1 MSANK
6 VKNRADKILEEYCQK
21 YKTSLYK
28 YAYLR
33 TDHDKDA
40 AEDCVQEAFMV
51 IYKRLCKGEEFQQP
65 KAFLYRTLDNFV
77 KEHNK
82 NLKKQKKVQDAV
94 TYENTVFELPIMKNL
109 DVQGEDEIIRAVFQ
123 AMPDKDKVIYRRRYI
138 DKYSVKDIA
147 KEYNISVSSVTTRLY
162 RIRQN
167 AEKII
172 KSELEER
179 GIFND

>member
-1 MSANK
+1 M
-6 VKNRADKILEEYCQK
+6 
-21 YKTSLYK
+21 
-28 YAYLR
+28 
-33 TDHDKDA
+33 
-40 AEDCVQEAFMV
+40 
-51 IYKRLCKGEEFQQP
+51 
-65 KAFLYRTLDNFV
+65 
-77 KEHNK
+77 
-82 NLKKQKKVQDAV
+82 KKQKKVQDAV

>member
-1 MSANK
+1 M
-6 VKNRADKILEEYCQK
+6 LEKYCRD

-40 AEDCVQEAFMV
+40 AEDCVQEAFMI
-51 IYKRLCKGEEFQQP
+51 IYKRLCKGEEFEQP
-65 KAFLYRTLDNFV
+65 RAFLYRTLDNLV
-77 KEHNK
+77 KEHIK
-82 NLKKQKKVQDAV
+82 SLKKRKKIQETV
-94 TYENTVFELPIMKNL
+94 TYENTFFELPVFKEL
-109 DVQGEDEIIRAVFQ
+109 DERSENEIIRAVLNGMQ
-123 AMPDKDKVIYRRRYI
+123 DKDKVIYKRRYI

-172 KSELEER
+172 RCELEER